1 MENVFRHVRQNV
13 LRGLL
18 AIIPLALS
26 FIAIRFL
33 YILIDQKIMGF
44 VNRILGFQVPGLG
57 ILILIASLY
66 LLGLVASNV
75 VGKQLFHVMD
85 GIFHRIPLVKTTY
98 QIGKQLVAAVSKPEK
113 NIFKRCV
120 LLRLRDGVWLLAF
133 VTGELVDKQDPTQ
146 KLLEVFV
153 PTPPNPVSGM
163 VFFVKEVDVRDPGW
177 SIEDAMRIVISG
189 GILGP
194 KEIE

>member
-33 YILIDQKIMGF
+33 YILIDQRIMGF
-44 VNRILGFQVPGLG
+44 VNRLLGFQVPGLG
-57 ILILIASLY
+57 ILILIATLY

-75 VGKQLFHVMD
+75 VGKQLFYVMD
-85 GIFHRIPLVKTTY
+85 RIFHRIPLVKTIY
-98 QIGKQLVAAVSKPEK
+98 QIGKQFVAAISKPEK

-120 LLRLRDGVWLLAF
+120 LVRLKDGIWVLAF
-133 VTGELVDKQDPTQ
+133 VTGEIVDKQDPTQ
-146 KLLEVFV
+146 KVLEVFV

-163 VFFVKEVDVRDPGW
+163 VFFVKEADVRDPGW
-177 SIEDAMRIVISG
+177 NIDDAMRVVVSC